1 MATLI
6 YDNVEFNIVYI
17 DPTIASAGDGTTPAL
32 ALSDLPNTLVDNT
45 CYLMRRT
52 NEETHV
58 SLKQTKNTGLVNTIL
73 MGMPFKD
80 NPIYGMLPEEVKT
93 AWGNDSE
100 INKYSN
106 VLCNTSYTDNNS
118 GSWDYTRDGSIFY
131 EWNTKIFMAQN
142 CYFYRDNDGASGYRA
157 LYYMFCFPSNSV
169 SQNITFNS
177 CKFGYTQYDL
187 DNDDWLANNTD
198 ITTNTTKYPQR
209 KARNYVGIWSANS
222 VTFDDCIFNFVGE
235 DYGETYSGDY
245 GYLNPFYANNIIL
258 VYYFARTF
266 NFTNCTL
273 NNLQRWCYWYNSGG
287 NRPWNVDGY
296 SVCYGYYTQSNT
308 NDNILSQYRRDD
320 YVNLENITLNTIVTG
335 GYYID
340 KPLML
345 NINNADHLKAK
356 NLTLN
361 IKAMK
366 NAQVDSINVYR
377 SNSFSNDNMR
387 YNSKFIR
394 FGSIRKSIQIDGITA
409 DLDNSPCKLSN
420 ANILEIYNVQ
430 TAAYGNPTDYIKNIY
445 VRLTQDRN
453 NLNDNNYRNARYYG
467 SGGDIVTIRAR
478 NDECWYWD
486 SGQAGYWY
494 LTTDLNNG
502 YFNFQ
507 NTYLIDNIIV
517 EAQYADTYA
526 LSLEHVGAKSKSIKG
541 RVYLYN
547 AIFDVDKIYNYKA
560 NQNGIYVNHNSF
572 IKCNEYEAD
581 LVQTEYKYEGNTH
594 LNYGWIDGLSS
605 AYIGKSNVI
614 LFDEYVGAGKY
625 GMASQC
631 QFVCPNY
638 ILQGQYFAKNS
649 NTICK
654 SWNVV
659 RQDSNAVAT
668 LRFNNNTC
676 SMNPPRLVIG
686 LEPYKGIAI
695 TPVSIGKKKAIC
707 YFACK
712 NFSENELWQG
722 SDKFVVEINCPYFEV
737 DRFDSEVTNLYYKT
751 YSTCGK
757 PWISD
762 TSTWS
767 GDTNLRV
774 FRVEMPIEVFT
785 LDEQIDVKV
794 WYNWYGVNGYA
805 YFDPDV
811 KLVDIAQE

>member
-80 NPIYGMLPEEVKT
+80 NTIYSMLPEEVKT

-106 VLCNTSYTDNNS
+106 VLCNVQYNNEAN
-118 GSWDYTRDGSIFY
+118 SWNCTRDISVFY
-131 EWNTKIFMAQN
+131 EWETKIFMATN
-142 CYFYRDNDGASGYRA
+142 CYFYRDNDGISAYQRLGYI
-157 LYYMFCFPSNSV
+157 FCFPDDDLKA
-169 SQNITFNS
+169 NITFNS

-187 DNDDWLANNTD
+187 DNDDWLEQNED
-198 ITTNTTKYPQR
+198 IPTNTTKYPQR
-209 KARNYVGIWSANS
+209 KARNYVGVWSANS
-222 VTFDDCIFNFVGE
+222 LTFDDCIFNFVAE
-235 DYGETYSGDY
+235 DYGSTDGPRYDY
-245 GYLNPFYANNIIL
+245 LQPRYQPDIMHIQ
-258 VYYFARTF
+258 YFARTF
-266 NFTNCTL
+266 NFNNCVVNT
-273 NNLQRWCYWYNSGG
+273 LQRWTYWYSSGSSYPY
-287 NRPWNVDGY
+287 NTDGFGI
-296 SVCYGYYTQSNT
+296 CYGNST
-308 NDNILSQYRRDD
+308 NSSANDKILSQYRRDD
-320 YVNLENITLNTIVTG
+320 YVKINNLTLNTIVTG
-335 GYYID
+335 NYYID
-340 KPLML
+340 RPLML
-345 NINNADHLKAK
+345 NINNADHLYV
-356 NLTLN
+356 NGISLH

-366 NAQVDSINVYR
+366 NAQVDNINVFR
-377 SNSFSNDNMR
+377 GGSFSTDSR
-387 YNSKFIR
+387 TYTSKFIR
-394 FGSIRKSIQIDGITA
+394 FGDIRKSIQIDNIMV
-409 DLDNSPCKLSN
+409 DLNNSPVKLSN
-420 ANILEIYNVQ
+420 ANVLEMYNLP
-430 TAAYGNPTDYIKNIY
+430 TACYGNPADYIKNIY
-445 VRLTQDRN
+445 VRLHQDRST
-453 NLNDNNYRNARYYG
+453 LNENNYRNQRAYNG
-467 SGGDIVTIRAR
+467 IGDIVAIRAR
-478 NDECWYWD
+478 NDECWRWD
-486 SGQAGYWY
+486 SGSAGYWY
-494 LTTDLNNG
+494 LTTNLNDG

-517 EAQYADTYA
+517 EAQYSDTYA
-526 LSLEHVGAKSKSIKG
+526 LSLKYIGAKSKSIKG

-547 AIFDVDKIYNYKA
+547 AIFDVDKIYNYRA
-560 NQNGIYVNHNSF
+560 NQNGIYVSNNSF

-581 LVQTEYKYEGNTH
+581 LTQTEYKYSGNAH

-614 LFDEYVGAGKY
+614 LFDEHVGAGKY

-638 ILQGQYFAKNS
+638 ILQGQYFARNS

-676 SMNPPRLVIG
+676 SINPPRLIVG
-686 LEPYKGIAI
+686 MEPYKGIAI
-695 TPVSIGKKKAIC
+695 TPVSLGKKKAVC

-722 SDKFVVEINCPYFEV
+722 SDKFVVEIECPYFET
-737 DRFDSEVTNLYYKT
+737 DKFDSAVTNLHYKKYT
-751 YSTCGK
+751 TCNE

>member
-1 MATLI
+1 MSSLV

-17 DPTIASAGDGTTPAL
+17 DPTIASAGDGSTPAS
-32 ALSDLPNTLVDNT
+32 ALLDLPDTLVDNT

-80 NPIYGMLPEEVKT
+80 NPIYSMLPEEVKT

-106 VLCNTSYTDNNS
+106 VLCNVQYNSQADN
-118 GSWDYTRDGSIFY
+118 WDCTKDISVFC
-131 EWNTKIFMAQN
+131 EWETKIFMATN
-142 CYFYRDNDGASGYRA
+142 CYFYRDNDGISAYQRLGYI
-157 LYYMFCFPSNSV
+157 FCFADDDLKA
-169 SQNITFNS
+169 NITFNS

-187 DNDDWLANNTD
+187 DNDDWLEQNED
-198 ITTNTTKYPQR
+198 IPTNTTKYPQR
-209 KARNYVGIWSANS
+209 KARNYVGVWSANS
-222 VTFDDCIFNFVGE
+222 LTFDDCIFNFVAE
-235 DYGETYSGDY
+235 DYNGTNSPHY
-245 GYLNPFYANNIIL
+245 GYLQPRYQPDIIHIQF
-258 VYYFARTF
+258 FARTF
-266 NFTNCTL
+266 NFNNCIVNT
-273 NNLQRWCYWYNSGG
+273 LQRWTYWYSSNS
-287 NRPWNVDGY
+287 NYPYNTDGFGI
-296 SVCYGYYTQSNT
+296 CYGNST
-308 NDNILSQYRRDD
+308 NSDANDSILSQYRRDD
-320 YVNLENITLNTIVTG
+320 YVKINNLTLNTIVTG
-335 GYYID
+335 NYYID
-340 KPLML
+340 RPLML
-345 NINNADHLKAK
+345 NINNADHLYV
-356 NLTLN
+356 NGISLH

-366 NAQVDSINVYR
+366 NAQVDNINVFR
-377 SNSFSNDNMR
+377 GGSFNTDSR
-387 YNSKFIR
+387 VYTSKFIR
-394 FGSIRKSIQIDGITA
+394 FSNIRKSIQIDNIIV
-409 DLDNSPCKLSN
+409 DLNNSPVKLSN
-420 ANILEIYNVQ
+420 ANVLEMYNLPTVC
-430 TAAYGNPTDYIKNIY
+430 YGNPANYIKNIY
-445 VRLTQDRN
+445 VRLHQDRST
-453 NLNDNNYRNARYYG
+453 LNENNYRNKRAYNG
-467 SGGDIVTIRAR
+467 IGDIVSIRAR
-478 NDECWYWD
+478 SDESWRWNSD
-486 SGQAGYWY
+486 SAGYWY
-494 LTTDLNNG
+494 LTTNLDSG

-547 AIFDVDKIYNYKA
+547 AIFDVDKIYNYRA
-560 NQNGIYVNHNSF
+560 NQNGIYVNRNSF

-581 LVQTEYKYEGNTH
+581 LVQTEYKYEGNAH

-767 GDTNLRV
+767 GDTNLKV

>member
-80 NPIYGMLPEEVKT
+80 NLIYNMLPEEVKT

-106 VLCNTSYTDNNS
+106 VLCNVQYNDEANN
-118 GSWDYTRDGSIFY
+118 WDCTRDISVFC
-131 EWNTKIFMAQN
+131 EWETKIFMATN
-142 CYFYRDNDGASGYRA
+142 CYFYRDNDGISAYQRLGYI
-157 LYYMFCFPSNSV
+157 FCFV
-169 SQNITFNS
+169 DDDLKANITFNS

-187 DNDDWLANNTD
+187 DNDDWLEQNED
-198 ITTNTTKYPQR
+198 IPTNTTKYPQR
-209 KARNYVGIWSANS
+209 KARNYVGVWSANS
-222 VTFDDCIFNFVGE
+222 LTFDDCIFNFVAE
-235 DYGETYSGDY
+235 DYNSTNSPNYN
-245 GYLNPFYANNIIL
+245 YLQPCYQPDIIHIQF
-258 VYYFARTF
+258 FARTF
-266 NFTNCTL
+266 NFNNCVVNT
-273 NNLQRWCYWYNSGG
+273 LQRWTYRYSSGSRYPYNT
-287 NRPWNVDGY
+287 DGFGI
-296 SVCYGYYTQSNT
+296 CYGYST
-308 NDNILSQYRRDD
+308 NSDGNDSILSQYRRDD
-320 YVNLENITLNTIVTG
+320 HVKINNLTLNTIVTG
-335 GYYID
+335 NYYID
-340 KPLML
+340 RPLML
-345 NINNADHLKAK
+345 NINNADHLYV
-356 NLTLN
+356 NGISLH

-366 NAQVDSINVYR
+366 NAQVDNINVFR
-377 SNSFSNDNMR
+377 GGSFSTDSR
-387 YNSKFIR
+387 TYTSKFIR
-394 FGSIRKSIQIDGITA
+394 FGDICKSIQIDNIMV
-409 DLDNSPCKLSN
+409 DLNNSPIKLSN
-420 ANILEIYNVQ
+420 ANVLEMYNLP
-430 TAAYGNPTDYIKNIY
+430 AACYGNPVDYIKNIY
-445 VRLTQDRN
+445 VRLHQDRST
-453 NLNDNNYRNARYYG
+453 LNENNYRNQRAYNG
-467 SGGDIVTIRAR
+467 IGDIVSIGAR
-478 NDECWYWD
+478 SDASWQWNSQY
-486 SGQAGYWY
+486 AGYWY
-494 LTTDLNNG
+494 LTTSLNDK

-517 EAQYADTYA
+517 EAQYSDTYA
-526 LSLEHVGAKSKSIKG
+526 LSLKYIGAKSKSIKG
-541 RVYLYN
+541 RVYLNN
-547 AIFDVDKIYNYKA
+547 AVLDVNKLYNYRA
-560 NQNGIYVNHNSF
+560 NQNGIYVSNNSF

-581 LVQTEYKYEGNTH
+581 LTQTEYKYSGNAH
-594 LNYGWIDGLSS
+594 LSYSWIDGLSS

-614 LFDEYVGAGKY
+614 LFDEHVGAGKY

-638 ILQGQYFAKNS
+638 ILQGQYFARNS

-654 SWNVV
+654 SWNVI

-668 LRFNNNTC
+668 LRFSNNTC
-676 SMNPPRLVIG
+676 SINPPRLIVG
-686 LEPYKGIAI
+686 MEPYKGIAI
-695 TPVSIGKKKAIC
+695 TPVSLGKKKAIC

-722 SDKFVVEINCPYFEV
+722 SDKFVVEINCPYFET
-737 DRFDSEVTNLYYKT
+737 DKFDSAVTNLHYKKHT
-751 YSTCGK
+751 TCNK